1 MFKYLLPLF
10 NNPWI
15 VPKLSKRM
23 PKTALK
29 NLFICRFHTGKSDF
43 WDFLD
48 LGVSCS
54 ILMYLIQT
62 NYIYWA
68 QTKMWYFLESWKL
81 VLTDGSC
88 FIALAVAKCGQCRKM
103 RYFSVIFSNL
113 LNMRKI
119 EILEFC
125 KIFNGGINSA

>member
-1 MFKYLLPLF
+1 MFKYLLLSF

-43 WDFLD
+43 LDFLD
-48 LGVSCS
+48 LGVHCS

-62 NYIYWA
+62 NYWA
-68 QTKMWYFLESWKL
+68 QTKMWYFLESWEL
-81 VLTDGSC
+81 LLTDGSC
-88 FIALAVAKCGQCRKM
+88 FIALAVAKFGQCSKM
-103 RYFSVIFSNL
+103 RNFSVIFGNL
-113 LNMRKI
+113 SNMRKI
-119 EILEFC
+119 EFSELCQIL
-125 KIFNGGINSA
+125 NGDINST

>member
-1 MFKYLLPLF
+1 MFKYLLLSF

-43 WDFLD
+43 LDFLD
-48 LGVSCS
+48 LGVPCS

-62 NYIYWA
+62 NYWA
-68 QTKMWYFLESWKL
+68 QTKMWYFLESWEL
-81 VLTDGSC
+81 VLTDGSG
-88 FIALAVAKCGQCRKM
+88 FVALPLAEFGQCSKM
-103 RYFSVIFSNL
+103 RNFLVIFGNL
-113 LNMRKI
+113 SNMRKI
-119 EILEFC
+119 EFSKFC
-125 KIFNGGINSA
+125 QIFNSGINSA